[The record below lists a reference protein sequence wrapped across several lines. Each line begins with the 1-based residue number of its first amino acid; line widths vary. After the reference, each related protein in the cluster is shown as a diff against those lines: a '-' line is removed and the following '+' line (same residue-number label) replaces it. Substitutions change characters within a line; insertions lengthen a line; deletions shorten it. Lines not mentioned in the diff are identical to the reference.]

1 MTKLKEYLIRKSS
14 GYVEPKST
22 LKKIYI
28 ASIIFIVIS
37 IVSRVL
43 VIWALCMIVLIGL
56 VVSMI
61 LIDLKDTLMKTIQN
75 KQNLFANNNLIW
87 VLLSEEK
94 FVCEYIFFLVIIPI
108 SGYSLIRFKPNLIFW
123 VISVFLLF
131 VVDSIISM
139 FISKYFEKLLH

>member
-43 VIWALCMIVLIGL
+43 VIWALCMIALIGL
-56 VVSMI
+56 IVSMI

-123 VISVFLLF
+123 VLSVFLLF
-131 VVDSIISM
+131 IVDSIISM

>member
-1 MTKLKEYLIRKSS
+1 MTKLKKYLIRKSS

-43 VIWALCMIVLIGL
+43 VIWALCMIALIGL
-56 VVSMI
+56 IVSMI

-123 VISVFLLF
+123 VLSVFLLF
-131 VVDSIISM
+131 IVDSIISM

>member
-43 VIWALCMIVLIGL
+43 VIWALCMIALIGL
-56 VVSMI
+56 IVSMI

>member
-1 MTKLKEYLIRKSS
+1 MTKLKEYLIRKSN

-43 VIWALCMIVLIGL
+43 VIWALCMIALIGL

-123 VISVFLLF
+123 VISVFLLLI
-131 VVDSIISM
+131 VDSIISM

>member
-43 VIWALCMIVLIGL
+43 VIWALCMIALIGL
-56 VVSMI
+56 IVSMI

-75 KQNLFANNNLIW
+75 KQNIFANNNLIW

-94 FVCEYIFFLVIIPI
+94 FVC
-108 SGYSLIRFKPNLIFW
+108 
-123 VISVFLLF
+123 
-131 VVDSIISM
+131 
-139 FISKYFEKLLH
+139 

>member
-43 VIWALCMIVLIGL
+43 VIWALCMIALIGL

-123 VISVFLLF
+123 VLSVFLLF
-131 VVDSIISM
+131 IVDSIISM

>member
-43 VIWALCMIVLIGL
+43 VIWALCMIALIGL

>member
-43 VIWALCMIVLIGL
+43 VIWALCMIALIGL

-75 KQNLFANNNLIW
+75 KQSLFANNNLIW